1 MSTNAA
7 THLSPAYPDRAP
19 WGTAGKL
26 RAWQQAALDEYLRRE
41 PRDFLAVA
49 TPGAGKTTFALRIAT
64 ELLDRHLVQQITVV
78 APTEHLKHQ
87 WSEAARKVG
96 IGIDP
101 TYSGSSG
108 GTSRDYTGIAVTY
121 AGVAAHPMLHRAR
134 VENRRTLVILD
145 EIHHAGDALAWGD
158 AISEAFEPAARRLAL
173 TGTPF
178 RSDIAQIPFVSYAP
192 DAEGIR
198 RSVADY
204 TYGYGAA
211 LADGVVR
218 PVIFMSYAGQM
229 RWRTKAGDEIAA
241 SLGEPMT
248 HDAVSQAWRTALD
261 PAGNWMPSVLRAA
274 DKRLTEVR
282 RAVTDAGALVI
293 ATDHN
298 AARAYARMLREITGQ
313 SATVVLSDDPKAS
326 SRIEKFSESE
336 DRWMVAV
343 RMVSEGVDV
352 PRLAVGVYAT
362 SISTPL
368 FFAQAVGR
376 FVRARRR
383 GETASVF
390 LPSVPMLVQF
400 ANELELE
407 RDHVLDRKKRAEDD
421 LWSEEEDLLADA
433 NAEKNETDLGEFAF
447 QALESEA
454 TFDRVMFDGGE
465 YGLTAEAG
473 SAEEA
478 EYLGIP
484 GLLEPEHVRAL
495 LQKRQTRQ
503 IARQRGRTPEP
514 GAAHPVPAEERPVV
528 SHQQLLG
535 LRKELH
541 TLVGAWHH
549 QSGLPHGVIH
559 NDLRR
564 SCGGPPAAQ
573 AGAAEL
579 RARIEKVRAWAA
591 GRENQR

>member
-1 MSTNAA
+1 MSTSAA
-7 THLSPAYPDRAP
+7 SHLSPAYPDRAP
-19 WGTAGKL
+19 WGTAGRL
-26 RAWQQAALDEYLRRE
+26 RAWQQAALEEYTRRE

-64 ELLDRHLVQQITVV
+64 ELLDRHLIQQVTVV

-87 WSEAARKVG
+87 WSEAAKKVG

-101 TYSGSSG
+101 TYSGASG

-121 AGVAAHPMLHRAR
+121 AGVAAHPMLHRRR
-134 VENRRTLVILD
+134 VEGRRTLVILD
-145 EIHHAGDALAWGD
+145 EIHHAGDALSWGE
-158 AISEAFEPAARRLAL
+158 AVAEAFEPAARRLAL

-178 RSDIAQIPFVSYAP
+178 RSDTAPIPFVTYAP
-192 DAEGIR
+192 DAEGVR

-204 TYGYGAA
+204 TYGYGGA

-218 PVIFMSYAGQM
+218 PVIFLSYAGQM
-229 RWRTKAGDEIAA
+229 RWRTKAGDEVAA

-248 HDAVSQAWRTALD
+248 QDAVAQAWRTALD
-261 PAGNWMPSVLRAA
+261 PEGNWMPAVLRAA
-274 DKRLTEVR
+274 DRRLDEVR
-282 RAVTDAGALVI
+282 RAVPDAAGLVI

-298 AARAYARMLREITGQ
+298 TARAYAKMLREITGK

-326 SRIEKFSESE
+326 GRIATFGESE
-336 DRWMVAV
+336 DKWMVAV

-390 LPSVPMLVQF
+390 LPSIPSLVQF

-407 RDHVLDRKKRAEDD
+407 RDHILDRKKRGEDD

-433 NAEKNETDLGEFAF
+433 NATKDEAPLEEFTF
-447 QALESEA
+447 KALESEA
-454 TFDRVMFDGGE
+454 NFDRVLFDGGE
-465 YGLTAEAG
+465 FGVAAQAG

-478 EYLGIP
+478 DFLGIP
-484 GLLEPEHVRAL
+484 GLLEPDQVKVL
-495 LQKRQTRQ
+495 LQRRQARQ
-503 IARQRGRTPEP
+503 ISRQRSTRGGPEP
-514 GAAHPVPAEERPVV
+514 LPAEQRPVV
-528 SHQQLLG
+528 SHQQLLE
-535 LRKELH
+535 LRRELNN
-541 TLVGAWHH
+541 LVGAWHH
-549 QSGLPHGVIH
+549 QTGQPHGVIH
-559 NDLRR
+559 ADLRR
-564 SCGGPPAAQ
+564 SCGGPPTAQ
-573 AGAAEL
+573 ASAAEL
-579 RARIEKVRAWAA
+579 RARIDTVRKWAA
-591 GRENQR
+591 SRAS